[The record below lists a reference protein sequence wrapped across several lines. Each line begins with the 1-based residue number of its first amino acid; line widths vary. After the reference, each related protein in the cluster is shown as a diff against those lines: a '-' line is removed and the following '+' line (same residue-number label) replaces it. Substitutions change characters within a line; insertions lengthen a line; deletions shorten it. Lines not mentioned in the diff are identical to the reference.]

1 MPLSN
6 NPQVRELI
14 SKYLDEAVTYSD
26 DIELANTRLKSVFDS
41 VKESEEKTEYSLK
54 EFKAL
59 LKAELDKNK
68 LEKSVAEQQQALD
81 DLSILKKA

>member
-1 MPLSN
+1 MPLPNSITT
-6 NPQVRELI
+6 RELI

-26 DIELANTRLKSVFDS
+26 DMELAKTRLKSVFDS
-41 VKESEEKTEYSLK
+41 VKESEEKTEYTLK

-81 DLSILKKA
+81 DLSVLKKA

>member
-1 MPLSN
+1 MPLPNSTTT
-6 NPQVRELI
+6 RELI

-26 DIELANTRLKSVFDS
+26 DMELAKTRLKSVFDS
-41 VKESEEKTEYSLK
+41 VKESEEKTEYTLK

-81 DLSILKKA
+81 DLSVLKKA

>member
-1 MPLSN
+1 MPLPNSTTT
-6 NPQVRELI
+6 RELI

-26 DIELANTRLKSVFDS
+26 DMELAKTRLKSVFDS
-41 VKESEEKTEYSLK
+41 VKESEEKTEYTLK

-81 DLSILKKA
+81 DLSVLKA